1 MSYAGLPQGVGL
13 CAHGEAAWHALAY
26 ASLRAGWVHA
36 DGLAHSVGPVPH
48 PMLLGAVT
56 LELDAEAP
64 ADVPGIVCDS
74 FARLS
79 LPGRE
84 AVLTGHWMIREP
96 AGGDGAGGVP
106 GLRIR
111 PALTDDDV
119 AWFEYLAFLAA
130 DGTLP
135 ARSGELHPAGSQ
147 HLPGL
152 TLLIAE
158 IDGEGVGTALSVV
171 TPRVNNVGA
180 VAVMPAQRARG
191 IASALTRAAIVV
203 AADLPSTLS
212 ATPAGRGVYARLGF
226 IEVGRPLHHH
236 PLG

>member
-1 MSYAGLPQGVGL
+1 MSHAGQSGAIEL

-26 ASLRAGWVHA
+26 ASLHA
-36 DGLAHSVGPVPH
+36 EWGERDGLARSLGGVPH
-48 PMLLGAVT
+48 QYLLGAVT
-56 LELDAEAP
+56 LRDDAEVP

-74 FARLS
+74 FARLI

-84 AVLTGHWMIREP
+84 AAVTGYWMIREP
-96 AGGDGAGGVP
+96 GTAEGAGDVP

-111 PALTDDDV
+111 PALTDDDI

-130 DGTLP
+130 DGALP

-180 VAVMPAQRARG
+180 VAVMPAQRGRG
-191 IASALTRAAIVV
+191 IGSALTQAAIAV
-203 AADLPSTLS
+203 APGRPATLS
-212 ATPAGRGVYARLGF
+212 ATPSGRGVYARLGF
-226 IEVGRPLHHH
+226 TEVGRPLHHH